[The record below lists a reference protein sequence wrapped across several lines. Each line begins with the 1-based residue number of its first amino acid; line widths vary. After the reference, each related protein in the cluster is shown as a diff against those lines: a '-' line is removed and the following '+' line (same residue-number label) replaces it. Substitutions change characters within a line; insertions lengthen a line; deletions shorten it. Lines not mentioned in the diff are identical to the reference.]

1 MADDEEARRLLAEI
15 EARLAPQPTTFDQE
29 RDAIAKDFEG
39 RREEA
44 RAHAAVMAK
53 REFAKTKGDI
63 NDPEMAATLAQEAER
78 IRGKWDESA
87 TQAIDR
93 YDLQEAQRM
102 ERLRAEWNVE
112 LQPAPRQDVIEA
124 ERKRTD
130 DELERV
136 RVAAEDVMNGFR
148 EKAKR
153 ETEEQPDRADEIA
166 TLLKRQEQAAREA
179 FERLQARVEE
189 EARARLERMLEPYGR
204 DR

>member
-1 MADDEEARRLLAEI
+1 MMEEV

-29 RDAIAKDFEG
+29 QEAIAKVFEAK
-39 RREEA
+39 REEA
-44 RAHAAVMAK
+44 RAHAATMAK
-53 REFAKTKGDI
+53 REIARTIGDI
-63 NDPEMAATLAQEAER
+63 NDSEMTTTIAQEAER

-87 TQAIDR
+87 AQAIDR
-93 YDLQEAQRM
+93 YDLQESQRL

-112 LQPAPRQDVIEA
+112 LQPVPRQDVIEA
-124 ERKRTD
+124 ERKRTE

-148 EKAKR
+148 QKA
-153 ETEEQPDRADEIA
+153 ESQTEEQPDRADEIA

-179 FERLQARVEE
+179 FERLQVRVEE

-204 DR
+204 GR